1 MAAKV
6 FISHSCKDKEKKP
19 PAGLTKEAAAARAK
33 RLEVCRNLREELY
46 KKLKADKRFEVF
58 LDVRGLKAGD
68 VWREGLHTAL
78 RTCAA
83 GVVLLTP
90 ESLESQWVLKEATI
104 LSWRAFVKTPPVV
117 LIVFVLDV
125 SPEDIDRRGFGALD
139 LDAIQWI
146 DVANP
151 TQAGI
156 KKAVS
161 AAVAALKSRIDKPLS
176 EAKPQPTPEIW
187 IGELAKR
194 LSGIIGPERTPL
206 ENGYLRGM
214 CEELEIPPEDRDR
227 FDQDP
232 LVHIASHVLVADD
245 DQVLRF
251 LDYAGAPDDAQRKT
265 LKESLAGLW
274 VDATPASRLRA
285 GNKPVIAIDATEV
298 ATVREYLIRAF
309 CTKVPWRRVVTPTD
323 VTDGS
328 DAQVLAEVRTA
339 LDAVVEVDD
348 KAKLQANIDKNGTIY
363 VLLGPA
369 STRPSI
375 LDAVTAAYPGVTFL
389 VAAGAQPQ
397 DKLGAWYKRALLLHP
412 LLQGET
418 REKVGFRYRNQLLKF
433 VEGQGNEQA
442 G

>member
-33 RLEVCRNLREELY
+33 RLEVCRTLRQELY

-58 LDVRGLKAGD
+58 LDVRGGLKAGE

-78 RTCAA
+78 RTCSA

-125 SPEDIDRRGFGALD
+125 AQEEIDRRGFGALG

-146 DVANP
+146 DIANP

-156 KKAVS
+156 KKAVNE
-161 AAVAALKSRIDKPLS
+161 AVAALKNRVAQPLSDAELVEGPEEWIRSFAGLLSRIIGTARTALELS
-176 EAKPQPTPEIW
+176 WLRKMCD
-187 IGELAKR
+187 ELQ
-194 LSGIIGPERTPL
+194 
-206 ENGYLRGM
+206 
-214 CEELEIPPEDRDR
+214 IPPQDRDR
-227 FDQDP
+227 FDDDP
-232 LVHIASHVLVADD
+232 LVNIASHLLVADD
-245 DQVLRF
+245 NQVVRF
-251 LDYAGAPDDAQRKT
+251 LRHAGVPDETQRKT
-265 LKESLAGLW
+265 LKEWLTGLW
-274 VDATPASRLRA
+274 VDATPASRVLARS
-285 GNKPVIAIDATEV
+285 KPVIAIDATELV
-298 ATVREYLIRAF
+298 TVREYLIRA
-309 CTKVPWRRVVTPTD
+309 CWTKVDWTRVAEPSD
-323 VTDGS
+323 ATDGT
-328 DAQVLAEVRTA
+328 DAAVLAEVKRA
-339 LDAVVEVDD
+339 LGSVVDID
-348 KAKLQANIDKNGTIY
+348 TPAKLQADLEENGPAY
-363 VLLGPA
+363 VILGPS

-397 DKLGAWYKRALLLHP
+397 DKLGAWYKRALLLYP
-412 LLQGET
+412 LLQGAT
-418 REKVGFRYRNQLLKF
+418 R
-433 VEGQGNEQA
+433 EQA
-442 G
+442 GSRFRNKLLNFVQGTGS